1 MGLNLLILPIVI
13 YGYIYYNLIIKGTE
27 VIKMKKYNIYCDGHY
42 WYGTDDIVKA
52 VRECKN
58 MMVCGIEREA
68 ITVWNDEG
76 HMITL
81 LF

>member
-1 MGLNLLILPIVI
+1 
-13 YGYIYYNLIIKGTE
+13 
-27 VIKMKKYNIYCDGHY
+27 MKKYNIYCDGHY